1 MTAKGWFAATTILTM
16 SLALPLAASA
26 QPHQI
31 DVHHSVLT
39 VHVYKEGVFSAFG
52 HDHEIAGEISAG
64 SVDTAAK
71 HVEWHANA
79 ASLRVRDPNVSE
91 KDRDEVQKNMVG
103 PDVLDVEHNPEI
115 AFKSTSAEPMG
126 PDGWSVRGDLTLHGQ
141 TQPVTVE
148 VKVRDGHYTG
158 TARLKQTAFGIK
170 PIKIAGGAVRVK
182 DEVRIDFDIQLE
194 P

>member
-1 MTAKGWFAATTILTM
+1 MNGKHWFASPAILAM
-16 SLALPLAASA
+16 CLVSPPAASS
-26 QPHQI
+26 QMRQI

-52 HDHEIAGEISAG
+52 HDHEITAEIAAG

-71 HVEWHANA
+71 RVEWRANA
-79 ASLRVRDPNVSE
+79 ASLRVRDPKVSD

-103 PDVLDVEHNPEI
+103 PDVLDVEHFAEI
-115 AFKSTSAEPMG
+115 VFRSTSAEPMV
-126 PDGWSVRGDLTLHGQ
+126 PDGWNVSGDLTLHGQ
-141 TQPVTVE
+141 TQPVTLQ
-148 VKVRDGHYTG
+148 VKAKDGHYLG
-158 TARLKQTAFGIK
+158 TAQLKQTAFGIK

-194 P
+194 R